1 MQVDVVD
8 SGAFVKWQDT
18 KPGEVYEDPKESSG
32 LIALRL
38 RSKQAVC
45 LRKGSNVLLW
55 DSWTPG
61 PESLWV
67 HKDKTVLTVA

>member
-1 MQVDVVD
+1 MHVDVVN

-18 KPGEVYEDPKESSG
+18 KPGEVYEDPKESDG

-45 LRKGSNVLLW
+45 LRKGSNVLL
-55 DSWTPG
+55 DRKSTRLNSSHVV
-61 PESLWV
+61 ESSMPSS
-67 HKDKTVLTVA
+67 A